1 MDFATLPDPELPR
14 VLLVAG
20 PTGVG
25 KSTFAMRAAEL
36 LDGEIVGADS
46 VQIYK
51 RVDIGTAKPS
61 AEQREQVPHHLVDT
75 LPLDADFDV
84 GSYVERAKDV
94 IADIRA
100 RGKFPIIVGGTG
112 LYFRLLI
119 HGIFQA
125 PPVDDAIRER
135 FERIA
140 HKEGTDALYERLR
153 DVDPSLAERLDPEDD
168 VRVRRG
174 LEVHEQTG
182 RPLSEL
188 QSEHAFDDPNY
199 YPLKLGLIRPR
210 HEIHERINHRFD
222 EMMEAGLLDE
232 YRQLVVDEGFDRD
245 LKPLQAIGYRQMG
258 EHLLDDVPL
267 EEAIRDAKASSRQ
280 YAKQQIG
287 WLRGEPMV
295 HWTLAPVADAPD
307 QPDASYDPGA
317 LPDRVRRDL
326 TTFADG
332 ADPDLDWAD
341 IDSYDVERP

>member
-1 MDFATLPDPELPR
+1 MEFETLPDPDLPR

-25 KSTFAMRAAEL
+25 KSQFAVRAAEL

-51 RVDIGTAKPS
+51 KVDIGTAKPTP
-61 AEQREQVPHHLVDT
+61 AQRDRVPHHLVDE
-75 LPLDADFDV
+75 LPLEADFDV
-84 GSYVERAKDV
+84 GQYVERAKSV
-94 IADIRA
+94 IADIRQ

-112 LYFRLLI
+112 LYYRLLI

-125 PPVDDAIRER
+125 PEVDDDIRRKFEQLAGER
-135 FERIA
+135 GVE
-140 HKEGTDALYERLR
+140 ALYNRLAE
-153 DVDPSLAERLDPEDD
+153 VDPGLADRLDPEDE
-168 VRVRRG
+168 VRIRRG

-188 QSEHAFDDPNY
+188 QSEHQFGDPNY

-210 HEIHERINHRFD
+210 DEIHERINRRF
-222 EMMEAGLLDE
+222 EQMMERGLLDE
-232 YRQLVVDEGFDRD
+232 YRQLVVEEGYDRE

-258 EHLLDDVPL
+258 DHLFDDVPL
-267 EEAIRDAKASSRQ
+267 DEAIRDAKASSRQ

-295 HWTLAPVADAPD
+295 HWTLAPLADDDGTLPPD
-307 QPDASYDPGA
+307 
-317 LPDRVRRDL
+317 VRSDL
-326 TTFADG
+326 NTFAAG
-332 ADPDLDWAD
+332 NEPELDWAD

>member
-1 MDFATLPDPELPR
+1 MEFDTLPDPDLPR

-25 KSTFAMRAAEL
+25 KSQFAVRAAEL

-51 RVDIGTAKPS
+51 KVDIGTAKPDES
-61 AEQREQVPHHLVDT
+61 QRDRVPHHLIDE
-75 LPLDADFDV
+75 LPLDEPFDV
-84 GSYVERAKDV
+84 GRYVERAKQV
-94 IADIRA
+94 IADIRQ
-100 RGKFPIIVGGTG
+100 RDRFPIIVGGTG

-125 PPVDDAIRER
+125 PEVDDAVRQK
-135 FERIA
+135 FERLADRRGI
-140 HKEGTDALYERLR
+140 EALHDELR
-153 DVDPSLAERLDPEDD
+153 EVDPGLANRLDPEDE
-168 VRVRRG
+168 VRIRRG
-174 LEVHEQTG
+174 LEVYEQTG

-188 QSEHAFDDPNY
+188 QSEHQFGDPNY

-210 HEIHERINHRFD
+210 HEIHERINRRF
-222 EMMEAGLLDE
+222 ERMMEAGLLDE
-232 YRQLVVDEGFDRD
+232 YRQLVVDQGYDRD

-258 EHLLDDVPL
+258 EHLFDDVPL
-267 EEAIRDAKASSRQ
+267 EEAVRDAKASSRQ

-295 HWTLAPVADAPD
+295 HWTLAPVADENGD
-307 QPDASYDPGA
+307 
-317 LPDRVRRDL
+317 LPPEVRSDL
-326 TTFADG
+326 NTFAAG
-332 ADPDLDWAD
+332 NEPDLDWAD